1 MVKYSAITENVKVEV
16 RPFFIEQRSNIF
28 DQQFFFAY
36 FVTII
41 NNGSS
46 HIQLLKRHWFIHD
59 TDADDYEVDGDGV
72 VGEQPIIE
80 IGAYYTYNS
89 FCILKSFEGFM
100 EGTFRMRRADGS
112 MFDVEIPKFFLKAY
126 NN

>member
-1 MVKYSAITENVKVEV
+1 MSKYIAITDNVKVEV
-16 RPFFIEQRSNIF
+16 RPFFIEQKSNIF
-28 DQQFFFAY
+28 EHQFFFAY

-41 NNGSS
+41 NNSAN
-46 HIQLLKRHWFIHD
+46 HIQLLKRNWLIHD
-59 TDADDYEVDGDGV
+59 EEAEDYVVSGDGV

-80 IGAYYTYNS
+80 VGAYYTYNS

-100 EGTFRMRRADGS
+100 EGSFMMKRADGTLVE
-112 MFDVEIPKFFLKAY
+112 VEIPRFYLKAY

>member
-1 MVKYSAITENVKVEV
+1 MKPVQYI
-16 RPFFIEQRSNIF
+16 SN
-28 DQQFFFAY
+28 

-41 NNGSS
+41 NNSAN
-46 HIQLLKRHWFIHD
+46 HIQLLKRHWLIHD
-59 TDADDYEVDGDGV
+59 EEADDYEVSGDGV

-80 IGAYYTYNS
+80 VGAYYTYNS

-100 EGTFRMRRADGS
+100 EGKFIMKRADS
-112 MFDVEIPKFFLKAY
+112 SLFEDEIPKFYLKAY

>member
-1 MVKYSAITENVKVEV
+1 MVKYIAVTENVKVEV

-28 DQQFFFAY
+28 EQQFFFAY
-36 FVTII
+36 FVTIV
-41 NNGSS
+41 NNSQD
-46 HIQLLKRHWFIHD
+46 HIQLIKRHWFIHD
-59 TDADDYEVDGDGV
+59 EGSDDYEVSGEGV

-80 IGAYYTYNS
+80 TDAYYTYNS

-100 EGTFRMRRADGS
+100 EGSFLMKRADGS
-112 MFDVEIPKFFLKAY
+112 TFEVEIPRFFLKAY

>member
-1 MVKYSAITENVKVEV
+1 MIKYIAITDNVKVEV
-16 RPFFIEQRSNIF
+16 RPFFIEQRSNIL

-41 NNGSS
+41 NNSS
-46 HIQLLKRHWFIHD
+46 DHIRLLKRHWLIHD
-59 TDADDYEVDGDGV
+59 EEADDYEINGDGV
-72 VGEQPIIE
+72 VGEQPVIE
-80 IGAYYTYNS
+80 VGAYYTYNS

-100 EGTFRMRRADGS
+100 EGSFQMKRADGTS
-112 MFDVEIPKFFLKAY
+112 FDVEIPKFFLKAY